1 VEPREATS
9 EDYANILASLPRFW
23 GERDPRALHR
33 PMFLHEF
40 GDTALV
46 MRAPDDE
53 VVAYLLG
60 FVAPATAVGYVH
72 LVGVRDSHRRRGL
85 GRRLYAEFER
95 RSRLR
100 GAASMKAIATPGPP
114 PASRWA
120 KI

>member
-1 VEPREATS
+1 
-9 EDYANILASLPRFW
+9 
-23 GERDPRALHR
+23 
-33 PMFLHEF
+33 MFLHEF

-100 GAASMKAIATPGPP
+100 RAASMKAITTPGYRTSIESHRSLGMSATLISDYAAPG
-114 PASRWA
+114 SDRMVFHGGLN
-120 KI
+120 